1 MSTEIFLPMS
11 YMLILTSA
19 VFLFNTIIRFKD
31 VLIDKGHRGSEL
43 YGLSLPSSASNITK
57 QGDRNLVNLFEFPI
71 FFYIICISIYVT
83 GKVDDY
89 FVLLAYW
96 FLGFRILHS
105 IYHIFINGFL
115 GALPIR
121 ALFFVPSW
129 AVVVW
134 MWFRF
139 IQMIWCLEKQNKEDT
154 RVSPFESRIKGSSY
168 LYLLNKEFESLLQI
182 LKKLKWCLILKNK
195 ASKE

>member
-105 IYHIFINGFL
+105 IYHIFINGVL

-154 RVSPFESRIKGSSY
+154 QVSPFESRIKRSSY
-168 LYLLNKEFESLLQI
+168 LYLLNKEFELLLQI
-182 LKKLKWCLILKNK
+182 LK
-195 ASKE
+195 

>member
-1 MSTEIFLPMS
+1 MSTEIFLPMF

-105 IYHIFINGFL
+105 FYHIFINGFL

-129 AVVVW
+129 VVVVW

-139 IQMIWCLEKQNKEDT
+139 IQMI
-154 RVSPFESRIKGSSY
+154 
-168 LYLLNKEFESLLQI
+168 
-182 LKKLKWCLILKNK
+182 
-195 ASKE
+195 

>member
-1 MSTEIFLPMS
+1 MDKIDITDSAQEYLSELLSKQEDPTNIKIFVSEPGTPKAETCIVYCKEGEQESDDLF
-11 YMLILTSA
+11 LELEKIN

-71 FFYIICISIYVT
+71 FFYTVCVSIYIT
-83 GKVDDY
+83 GKVDSY

-96 FLGFRILHS
+96 FVGFRVLHS
-105 IYHIFINGFL
+105 LYHIFINGFL

-129 AVVVW
+129 AIVVW

-139 IQMIWCLEKQNKEDT
+139 IQML
-154 RVSPFESRIKGSSY
+154 
-168 LYLLNKEFESLLQI
+168 
-182 LKKLKWCLILKNK
+182 
-195 ASKE
+195 

>member
-1 MSTEIFLPMS
+1 MSTEIFLPIF

-71 FFYIICISIYVT
+71 FFYTVCVSIYIT
-83 GKVDDY
+83 GKVDGY

-96 FLGFRILHS
+96 FVGFRVLHS
-105 IYHIFINGFL
+105 LYHIFINGFL

-129 AVVVW
+129 AIVVW

-139 IQMIWCLEKQNKEDT
+139 IQMLWFLEKQKREDT
-154 RVSPFESRIKGSSY
+154 QVSPFESRIKGY
-168 LYLLNKEFESLLQI
+168 LY
-182 LKKLKWCLILKNK
+182 
-195 ASKE
+195 